1 MSLPDV
7 GGAILID
14 LDFLKSKK
22 LVHDKE
28 NVSSLTP
35 SRVYTTLMFHT
46 NFLWQITKIITWQD
60 KVAKTIE
67 YMIWKDKDLTRI

>member
-46 NFLWQITKIITWQD
+46 NFLWQITKIIT
-60 KVAKTIE
+60 
-67 YMIWKDKDLTRI
+67 